1 MGGFLRSSY
10 VYEKEVRDQSGNLD
24 SVETVENRATEPRQP
39 DFSGGNFGESSVDPH
54 RISRFTRRPKV
65 RPKGGNTRAYR
76 SHED

>member
-39 DFSGGNFGESSVDPH
+39 DFSGGNFGESRV
-54 RISRFTRRPKV
+54 
-65 RPKGGNTRAYR
+65 
-76 SHED
+76 